1 MPSSFA
7 LTGRLPSAWT
17 TIPGEREGRG
27 RIWRTSLPLTKT
39 RGKRHSDAAGEREG
53 WEGPGIWNT
62 GSMKILVTAFDAF
75 GGESINPT
83 ERALQ
88 QLPDRIGDA
97 ELIKLVIPTKF
108 GESLRRAI
116 EAAEVS
122 AVDVIVCLGQAGG
135 RAHITPERVAMNVMD
150 ADIPDNAGYQ
160 PVDVPVVEGGP
171 AAYFSTLPVKE
182 MVAAMED
189 IPARLSNTAGTF
201 VCNQLLYG
209 LLHHFAGAK
218 VRAGFV
224 HVPFITEQEKTD
236 KPMME
241 LADIVEGIK
250 WALWAVQA
258 S

>member
-1 MPSSFA
+1 M
-7 LTGRLPSAWT
+7 
-17 TIPGEREGRG
+17 G

-135 RAHITPERVAMNVMD
+135 RAHITPERVAINVMD

-182 MVAAMED
+182 MVGAMED

-241 LADIVEGIK
+241 LADIVEGVK
-250 WALWAVQA
+250 RALWAVQA

>member
-1 MPSSFA
+1 MWPTPLL
-7 LTGRLPSAWT
+7 LTGA
-17 TIPGEREGRG
+17 
-27 RIWRTSLPLTKT
+27 K
-39 RGKRHSDAAGEREG
+39 GKRHLGAAGEREG
-53 WEGPGIWNT
+53 RECPGIWNT

-135 RAHITPERVAMNVMD
+135 RAHITPERVAINVMD

-189 IPARLSNTAGTF
+189 SPARLSNTAGTF

-209 LLHHFAGAK
+209 LLHHFAATE

-224 HVPFITEQEKTD
+224 HVPYITEQEKTE

-250 WALWAVQA
+250 RALWAVQA

>member
-1 MPSSFA
+1 
-7 LTGRLPSAWT
+7 
-17 TIPGEREGRG
+17 
-27 RIWRTSLPLTKT
+27 
-39 RGKRHSDAAGEREG
+39 
-53 WEGPGIWNT
+53 
-62 GSMKILVTAFDAF
+62 MKILVTAFDAF

-108 GESLRRAI
+108 GESLRRTI
-116 EAAEVS
+116 EAAEGS

-135 RAHITPERVAMNVMD
+135 RAHITPERVAINVMD

-160 PVDVPVVEGGP
+160 PVNVPVVEGGP
-171 AAYFSTLPVKE
+171 AAYFSTLLVKE

-241 LADIVEGIK
+241 LADIVGG
-250 WALWAVQA
+250 
-258 S
+258 

>member
-1 MPSSFA
+1 MAPS
-7 LTGRLPSAWT
+7 
-17 TIPGEREGRG
+17 EREGSG
-27 RIWRTSLPLTKT
+27 GLGPTPFPLTGAK
-39 RGKRHSDAAGEREG
+39 GKRQPGAAGEREG
-53 WEGPGIWNT
+53 REGPGIWNT

-97 ELIKLVIPTKF
+97 ELVKLVIPTKF
-108 GESLRRAI
+108 GESLRRTI
-116 EAAEVS
+116 EAAEGS
-122 AVDVIVCLGQAGG
+122 AVEAIVCLGQAGG
-135 RAHITPERVAMNVMD
+135 RAHITPERVAINVMD

-171 AAYFSTLPVKE
+171 TAYFSTLPVKE
-182 MVAAMED
+182 MVAAVGD
-189 IPARLSNTAGTF
+189 RPARLSNTAGTF

-209 LLHHFAGAK
+209 LLHHFEGTR
-218 VRAGFV
+218 VSAGFV
-224 HVPFITEQEKTD
+224 HVPYITEQEKTD

-241 LADIVEGIK
+241 LADIVEGVK
-250 WALWAVQA
+250 RALWAVQA

>member
-1 MPSSFA
+1 MA
-7 LTGRLPSAWT
+7 
-17 TIPGEREGRG
+17 PGEREGRG
-27 RIWRTSLPLTKT
+27 RIWRTPLPLTKT
-39 RGKRHSDAAGEREG
+39 RGKRHSGAAGEREG

-97 ELIKLVIPTKF
+97 ELVKLVIPTKF

-122 AVDVIVCLGQAGG
+122 AVDAIVCLGQAGG
-135 RAHITPERVAMNVMD
+135 RAHITPERVAINVMD

-189 IPARLSNTAGTF
+189 SPARLSNTAGTF

-209 LLHHFAGAK
+209 LLHHFAATE

-224 HVPFITEQEKTD
+224 HVPYITEQEKTE

-250 WALWAVQA
+250 RALWAVQA